1 MAERWYITT
10 SDEIGPSIGVKGR
23 YCTHSRIIDQHPVA
37 WALEHLD
44 ETIGIVFAMRVPSD
58 TPAGDE

>member
-10 SDEIGPSIGVKGR
+10 SDEIGRSPAR
-23 YCTHSRIIDQHPVA
+23 YCTHSRIIDRHPVA

-58 TPAGDE
+58 TPTKGGDR